1 MSGEEVILT
10 PESVAALSALE
21 FASDSVTASPNDPE
35 AESPPITPFTGQLPG
50 YQFTTQAVPLTIV
63 AGLQYNNTLD
73 TYDPFS
79 ILPDMKG
86 EPLPKQLLI
95 RYCTSYPQP

>member
-1 MSGEEVILT
+1 MSGEEVIMT

-21 FASDSVTASPNDPE
+21 SASEPVTVTHDTDI
-35 AESPPITPFTGQLPG
+35 ESSPITLYLGPRPG
-50 YQFTTQAVPLTIV
+50 YLFTTQPIPPTVA
-63 AGLQYNNTLD
+63 AGLQYTNSLD

-86 EPLPKQLLI
+86 EPPPKHLLI
-95 RYCTSYPQP
+95 RYCT